1 MVLAL
6 DLRSLQKEFLD
17 GLTDIASEELLRF
30 FGQFFAE
37 QEFQTVLSKIC
48 RVMQDTFQ
56 ATSTMDG
63 PERMGK
69 IASST
74 TVPLV
79 DSLTT
84 SSSGMEAFV
93 LKSIPDFRNSV
104 SSRTAGLFDDLQ
116 RTYLSGERGAAPA
129 SRYLNKTRPMYEFV
143 RLTLGIRMHGSENYS
158 LFANG
163 LGVDDV
169 TVGQNVSLIHEV
181 RLIIMTFGSHSHCL
195 VGYP

>member
-17 GLTDIASEELLRF
+17 GLTDIASEELPRF

-63 PERMGK
+63 PERMEK

-79 DSLTT
+79 DFLTT

-104 SSRTAGLFDDLQ
+104 SSRTAALFDDLR

-181 RLIIMTFGSHSHCL
+181 R
-195 VGYP
+195 

>member
-17 GLTDIASEELLRF
+17 GLTDITSEELPRF

-63 PERMGK
+63 PERMEK

-93 LKSIPDFRNSV
+93 LKSIPDFRNAV
-104 SSRTAGLFDDLQ
+104 SSRAAALFDDL
-116 RTYLSGERGAAPA
+116 RGSYLSGARGAAPA
-129 SRYLNKTRPMYEFV
+129 SRYLNKTRPIYEFV

-158 LFANG
+158 LFPNS

-181 RLIIMTFGSHSHCL
+181 R
-195 VGYP
+195 